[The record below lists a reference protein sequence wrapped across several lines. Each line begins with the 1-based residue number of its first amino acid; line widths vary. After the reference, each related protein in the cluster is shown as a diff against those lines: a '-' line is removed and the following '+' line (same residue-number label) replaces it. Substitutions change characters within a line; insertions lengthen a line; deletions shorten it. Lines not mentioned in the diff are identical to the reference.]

1 MAVTTMS
8 RQTGS
13 GAEEVADRVAEELG
27 LRMFDKGLMMRV
39 AAEVGIHE
47 SEIVDY
53 SEEEYEARNFF
64 ERLFSRQ
71 RTVAEVATRTRG
83 TIGGE
88 QIGTQVLDE
97 ARAID
102 LIRATVGAAY
112 ERGNVLIIGR
122 GGQAILEDKPDVL
135 HVRVVT
141 PLEERVMRLQE
152 QENLTAPQARRLAME
167 RDRAT
172 AEYLRT
178 FHHINWDDPTLYHL
192 AVNTGKL
199 GMDKAVELIV
209 AAAKGL
215 QEAAA

>member
-1 MAVTTMS
+1 MS